1 MGVKVGF
8 EAALGKRRYGSQS
21 EWRSS

>member
-8 EAALGKRRYGSQS
+8 EAALGNRRYGSQS
-21 EWRSS
+21 EWRSF